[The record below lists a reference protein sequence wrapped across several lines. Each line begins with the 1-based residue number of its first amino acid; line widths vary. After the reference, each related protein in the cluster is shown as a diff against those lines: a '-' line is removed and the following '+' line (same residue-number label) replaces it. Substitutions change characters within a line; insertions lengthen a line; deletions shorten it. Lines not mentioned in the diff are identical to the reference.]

1 MNELECIRLAQQG
14 DAAAMRDLYHRY
26 SPRVYAVVRRLAAD
40 DALAEDWAQEAW
52 VRAFRA
58 LPRFRGE
65 SRFSTWL
72 HRVAVNSALH
82 GRRWRER
89 RVSNEVPLP
98 LTAEPA
104 TSPDQTVL
112 RLSLEKALDSLPEG
126 MRQVVVLH
134 DVEGYT
140 HEEISS
146 ELGISAGTSKSQL
159 FKARAKLRRLLRPAA
174 PTIGEEA
181 CLI

>member
-14 DAAAMRDLYHRY
+14 DAAAMRDLYRRY
-26 SPRVYAVVRRLAAD
+26 APRVYAVVRRLAAD

-52 VRAFRA
+52 IRAFRA

-89 RVSNEVPLP
+89 RVSNEVPMP
-98 LTAEPA
+98 LTAEPSA
-104 TSPDQTVL
+104 SPDQTVL
-112 RLSLEKALDSLPEG
+112 RLSIEKALDSLPDG

-140 HEEISS
+140 HEEIGT

-159 FKARAKLRRLLRPAA
+159 FKARAKLRRILRPA
-174 PTIGEEA
+174 PPMIGEEA